1 MERDDGMDDDAK
13 TKAELQALKARF
25 RKIEDLESECREC
38 SLRMAEA
45 AEESKEAKKA
55 YEAAVSRLRSAVRD
69 ATSGQQELPFAE
81 EPELWRAVTLAE
93 LEISGKLAESLTE
106 AKLDTLGAIADYTAA
121 GNLLTDL
128 KGVGEKAAAK
138 IEAATAD
145 WWERHPEMRPDEKAS
160 EGDGEAGQ
168 VTSEAVES

>member
-1 MERDDGMDDDAK
+1 MDDDAK

-38 SLRMAEA
+38 SLRMAEAAEA

-145 WWERHPEMRPDEKAS
+145 WWGRHPEMRPDDKAS

-168 VTSEAVES
+168 AASEAVES